1 MRLFVTKNAGANRPL
16 QEVNSLQVE
25 RLAMSS
31 TEKIVLRDYPIWSW
45 FIGALVL
52 AVATLTAISG
62 GDLWGLTVSS
72 LIGFLFITF
81 APILTVTVD
90 YDHGTLNLHY
100 RSLFRH
106 STKVFPL
113 REVSLVE
120 VVEDNDRERMYRMEL
135 ILQSGEVF
143 PLRYFYSV
151 GKRRKKRRAERILT
165 AIQGVSAYT
174 GVRCRVAT
182 EEF

>member
-1 MRLFVTKNAGANRPL
+1 MLPERATFCSLPLRLFVTKNAGANRPL
-16 QEVNSLQVE
+16 QEANSLEVE
-25 RLAMSS
+25 KLATSS

-52 AVATLTAISG
+52 VVATLTAISG
-62 GDLWGLTVSS
+62 GGLWGLTVSS

-81 APILTVTVD
+81 ASILTVTVD
-90 YDHGTLNLHY
+90 HDQGNLNLHY

-113 REVSLVE
+113 REVCLVE

-151 GKRRKKRRAERILT
+151 GKRRKERRAERILT
-165 AIQGVSAYT
+165 AIQFGSA
-174 GVRCRVAT
+174 
-182 EEF
+182 